1 MKNYQ
6 NKYRSQTNRWAFWDY
21 SASAAYYL
29 TVVTKNKQMFFG
41 KIIENEMQLSEIGL
55 FLKQQLDNIPAMLGN
70 IMLDTYVIMPDHF
83 HCMLIISDDDFVQP
97 MANYNGGDVV
107 DTIHVDTIHE
117 LYLRG
122 LRQSKLFTKNHHLHE
137 LSIDD
142 RIKQYKKM
150 RRKMTIPLVMGKLK
164 MQVSKQI
171 NILNNTPGKTNWQH
185 DYYDTIIRTTKDYI
199 NIRKYIVEN
208 PKKWKR

>member
-6 NKYRSQTNRWAFWDY
+6 NKYRSQTNRWVFWDY
-21 SASAAYYL
+21 SAPAAYYL

-41 KIIENEMQLSEIGL
+41 EIIENEMRLSEIGL
-55 FLKQQLDNIPAMLGN
+55 FLKQQLDHIPAMLGN

-83 HCMLIISDDDFVQP
+83 HCILIISDDVFAHPRENLIDG
-97 MANYNGGDVV
+97 YGV
-107 DTIHVDTIHE
+107 DTIYE

-142 RIKQYKKM
+142 RIKQYNKL

-185 DYYDTIIRTTKDYI
+185 DYYDTIIRTTKDYM